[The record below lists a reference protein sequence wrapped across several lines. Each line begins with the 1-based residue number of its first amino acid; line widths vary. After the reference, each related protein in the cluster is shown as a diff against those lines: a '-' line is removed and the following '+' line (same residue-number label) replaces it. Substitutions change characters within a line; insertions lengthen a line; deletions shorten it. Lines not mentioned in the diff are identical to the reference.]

1 MAQRTFKIPPSR
13 LAAKQNAPEINP
25 ASLAR
30 LARAAPI
37 SQLPKTFDWRN
48 PSDVASRLGNSASAF
63 KLTSPVNQGNCG
75 NCWACATATSLT
87 DRANVAEL
95 AVPLLSISFLTACAD
110 LCMDPVSRSECT
122 EGCDGADLGTSYQF
136 LTKESSGGAIPDS
149 CFPWAKED
157 MNAVEEQFKKYKR
170 VESNCQNNKDPLLTC
185 GKDFVQCS
193 LCTDG
198 PDAGRPFSGQ
208 RIFVKEGS
216 VNMMKDV
223 DTIKQDI
230 YLNGPAGAAFNV
242 FADFGSGSTRAD
254 LAGNIVDYVVPPFR
268 ATGGVYVHNQE
279 LKSDGFHAVVI
290 VGWGTKSL
298 IIPGKNKDSPIDV
311 DYWIV
316 RNSWGTEW
324 GEGGYWRHAMANG
337 TFDINMYACLEGV
350 KVGEFKDL
358 GGVVACLPETRN
370 SGPAGPPGPGPG
382 PVGPPGPGPVGPV
395 GFTKKKDA
403 SSSSSTM
410 SLANITISIIIIIFI
425 FCIFIGLFYIYTRM
439 NRKLGTS

>member
-48 PSDVASRLGNSASAF
+48 PSDVATRLGTKASAF
-63 KLTSPVNQGNCG
+63 KLISPVNQGNCG

-87 DRANVAEL
+87 DRANVAGL
-95 AVPLLSISFLTACAD
+95 AVEPLSITFLTACAD
-110 LCMDPVSRSECT
+110 LCMDTATRSLCT
-122 EGCDGADLGTSYQF
+122 EGCDGADLGTSYNF
-136 LTKESSGGAIPDS
+136 LTKNLSDGAIPDS
-149 CFPWAKED
+149 CLPWAKED

-170 VESNCQNNKDPLLTC
+170 VESNCQNNKDPLSTC
-185 GKDFVQCS
+185 AKDMVQCS
-193 LCTDG
+193 MCTNG

-216 VNMMKDV
+216 VNVMKDV

-268 ATGGVYVHNQE
+268 ATGGVYIHNLE

-290 VGWGTKSL
+290 VGWGTTSL
-298 IIPGKNKDSPIDV
+298 VIPGKNKDSPIDV

-358 GGVVACLPETRN
+358 GGVMAFLPETRN
-370 SGPAGPPGPGPG
+370 SGPPGPGPVGPLG
-382 PVGPPGPGPVGPV
+382 PVGPPGPGPVGPLGV
-395 GFTKKKDA
+395 TKKKDDTT
-403 SSSSSTM
+403 SSSST
-410 SLANITISIIIIIFI
+410 STSVLVLILWVVIGSFI
-425 FCIFIGLFYIYTRM
+425 LGIFIGLMYILVKRP
-439 NRKLGTS
+439 GP